1 MQLVSILRN
10 AAGRLGVDFGRP
22 DYPPA
27 QAVVLLDPETGAPYA
42 ASNGVGT
49 GLTDTQLRASSLK
62 TESLGVPTVAR
73 QIAAT
78 SSNTSTA
85 LTATCRRISIK
96 ARTADVRYA
105 VGVGAQTANAT
116 TSHYLE
122 MGERLDIAV
131 PVGAHIAVIRDTAA
145 TVNAVVCITELA

>member
-1 MQLVSILRN
+1 MTANRATFSQR
-10 AAGRLGVDFGRP
+10 
-22 DYPPA
+22 
-27 QAVVLLDPETGAPYA
+27 VVLIDPDTGLDYT
-42 ASNGVGT
+42 ASNVGGA
-49 GLTDTQLRASSLK
+49 GLTDSELRAEAVI

-73 QIAAT
+73 QVAAT
-78 SSNTSTA
+78 TSNTSTA
-85 LTATCRRISIK
+85 LTTTCRRISIK

-131 PVGAHIAVIRDTAA
+131 PAGAHIAVIRDTAA

>member
-1 MQLVSILRN
+1 MT
-10 AAGRLGVDFGRP
+10 
-22 DYPPA
+22 A
-27 QAVVLLDPETGAPYA
+27 QNRATFSQRVVLIDPATGLDYT
-42 ASNGVGT
+42 ASNVGGA
-49 GLTDTQLRASSLK
+49 GLTDAELRAEAVI

-85 LTATCRRISIK
+85 LTTTCRRISIK

-131 PVGAHIAVIRDTAA
+131 PAGAHIAVIRDTAA

>member
-1 MQLVSILRN
+1 MT
-10 AAGRLGVDFGRP
+10 
-22 DYPPA
+22 A
-27 QAVVLLDPETGAPYA
+27 QNRATFSQRVVLIDPA
-42 ASNGVGT
+42 T
-49 GLTDTQLRASSLK
+49 GLDYTA
-62 TESLGVPTVAR
+62 SLGVPTVAR

-85 LTATCRRISIK
+85 LTTTCRRISIK

-131 PVGAHIAVIRDTAA
+131 PAGAHIAVIRDTAA

>member
-1 MQLVSILRN
+1 MTDITSVPGMQAHNFVRS
-10 AAGRLGVDFGRP
+10 GSGVTPEVEPLG
-22 DYPPA
+22 
-27 QAVVLLDPETGAPYA
+27 T
-42 ASNGVGT
+42 
-49 GLTDTQLRASSLK
+49 
-62 TESLGVPTVAR
+62 PTLAR

-78 SSNTSTA
+78 ASNTNTA
-85 LTATCRRISIK
+85 LTTTCRRISIK

-131 PVGAHIAVIRDTAA
+131 PAGAHIAVIRDTAA